1 VKTNVLTLA
10 VSLTVYIACGSVAMA
25 IDSPHAPT
33 LHVGDPAPA
42 IKTMAWIQGTPVTN
56 YEPGRV
62 YVVDFWATW
71 CPPCM
76 KTIPR
81 LNTLQRKHT
90 AALTVVGVDV
100 DGPEGKGLDDVR
112 AFVKARSK
120 DMTYTVAMEDPAAMP
135 MSAVWLKAT
144 GTSGIPTAA
153 IVDQHGKLVWV
164 GYPDVVQ
171 GYPFDQ
177 AIKDAL
183 AGKIDL
189 ARSRALQDSNS
200 HATAAFITQTQTP
213 GSKAAL
219 RRLIADIVSG
229 HPTYNSVSPVAR
241 LQLLKLQA
249 SVAAK
254 GAVQSIEFRGVS
266 NTGDDKYDVKQQHG
280 SSQWYIV
287 VDKGGITT
295 SVQVW

>member
-1 VKTNVLTLA
+1 
-10 VSLTVYIACGSVAMA
+10 
-25 IDSPHAPT
+25 
-33 LHVGDPAPA
+33 
-42 IKTMAWIQGTPVTN
+42 
-56 YEPGRV
+56 
-62 YVVDFWATW
+62 
-71 CPPCM
+71 M

-81 LNTLQRKHT
+81 LNTLQRKRA

-100 DGPEGKGLDDVR
+100 DGPEGKGLGDVR

-135 MSAVWLKAT
+135 MSAAWLKAT

-171 GYPFDQ
+171 GYPFDL
-177 AIKDAL
+177 ALKDAL

-213 GSKAAL
+213 GSEAAL
-219 RRLIADIVSG
+219 RRLIADIASG
-229 HPTYNSVSPVAR
+229 HPTYKSVSPVAR

-249 SVAAK
+249 SIATK

-287 VDKGGITT
+287 VNREGIIT
-295 SVQVW
+295 SAQVW